1 MGANGSQL
9 HPDYTR
15 EEMPVMSPMGPEATM
30 ASVRER
36 RSVALADARARRVV
50 SARRWQRR
58 AERAARRAQL
68 ARTSIW

>member
-1 MGANGSQL
+1 
-9 HPDYTR
+9 
-15 EEMPVMSPMGPEATM
+15 MSPMGPEATM